1 MATKKTTT
9 KKPPAAKAPAKKTTT
24 AKKAPKAEAKPQGPR
39 HPKGR
44 VDAGGGKEALAK
56 TLGAALAF
64 GSDDADTVA
73 GRLKT
78 ASNTQLL
85 RLQRLV
91 ETVKKKWGSRDKLI
105 QVITDAAKAGKD
117 KDYVAKLDQFS
128 NGRLLDMLGAAEGR
142 SAAATPSASK
152 TDGAKPPVAK
162 VARAP
167 KPAAAKPAPKAAAK
181 KPAAKKPSKKK
192 R

>member
-9 KKPPAAKAPAKKTTT
+9 KKAPAAKAPAKKTTT
-24 AKKAPKAEAKPQGPR
+24 TKKAPKGEAKPQGPR

-91 ETVKKKWGSRDKLI
+91 ETMKKKWGSREKLI
-105 QVITDAAKAGKD
+105 QVITDASKAGKD
-117 KDYVAKLDQFS
+117 KDYVAKLS
-128 NGRLLDMLGAAEGR
+128 SYSLPRLVDL
-142 SAAATPSASK
+142 ATS
-152 TDGAKPPVAK
+152 VERR
-162 VARAP
+162 ARA
-167 KPAAAKPAPKAAAK
+167 
-181 KPAAKKPSKKK
+181 
-192 R
+192 